1 MLGKVYGTVLFNDR
15 PNPASFPGCWAYPDM
30 SEVGNFCRNGQPCS
44 TDARA
49 SEASHWG
56 LWSIVSSPLIL
67 VPIYTLLRTAFLTRT
82 HPDPGLS
89 ALPLMH
95 VHTLA
100 LAPQGFDM
108 NDSATMDRV
117 WPLIT
122 NTEALAVNHAWGGE
136 LQVQAA

>member
-15 PNPASFPGCWAYPDM
+15 VNPASFPGCWAYPDM

-67 VPIYTLLRTAFLTRT
+67 VPNYIMLRTGISHTRT
-82 HPDPGLS
+82 HPDPRLS
-89 ALPLMH
+89 ALPLTY
-95 VHTLA
+95 VRTILA
-100 LAPQGFDM
+100 C
-108 NDSATMDRV
+108 
-117 WPLIT
+117 
-122 NTEALAVNHAWGGE
+122 
-136 LQVQAA
+136 